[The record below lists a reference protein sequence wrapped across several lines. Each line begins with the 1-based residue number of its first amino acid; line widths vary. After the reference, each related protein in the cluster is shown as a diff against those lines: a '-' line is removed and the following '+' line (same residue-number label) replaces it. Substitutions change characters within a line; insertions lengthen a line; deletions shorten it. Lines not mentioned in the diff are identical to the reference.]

1 MRALGLIAAA
11 LLLVVAA
18 CGGPAPSPS
27 GQPSAATPGASPASL
42 PTELILG
49 QTIWAYYDPAVE
61 RVVLVN
67 GAQEQGPAKPT
78 ELWSWDGS
86 AWELLDAA
94 GPEARAIAAVGRDPE
109 RGVVVVQGGI
119 SSSGTEFDETLE
131 WDGTD
136 WTAHPGTDAGP
147 GSREGAGL
155 AWDPAIGADGALRRR
170 VELRTPAR
178 DLVVGRHRRGH
189 RSLRPAPSH
198 GSRVS

>member
-1 MRALGLIAAA
+1 MRAPGSIAAA
-11 LLLVVAA
+11 LLLVAAA

-27 GQPSAATPGASPASL
+27 DEASAATPSTSPASL
-42 PTELILG
+42 PTELVLG

-94 GPEARAIAAVGRDPE
+94 GPEARSIAAIGRDPE

-136 WTAHPGTDAGP
+136 WTAHPGTGAGP
-147 GSREGAGL
+147 GFTRGRRACLGPRVGAN
-155 AWDPAIGADGALRRR
+155 GALRRR

-178 DLVVGRHRRGH
+178 DLVVGRHRLDTGR
-189 RSLRPAPSH
+189 
-198 GSRVS
+198 

>member
-1 MRALGLIAAA
+1 MRAPGLIAAV

-27 GQPSAATPGASPASL
+27 QPSAASPGASPASL

-49 QTIWAYYDPAVE
+49 QTIWAYYDPDVE

-94 GPEARAIAAVGRDPE
+94 GPEVASVRGR
-109 RGVVVVQGGI
+109 
-119 SSSGTEFDETLE
+119 
-131 WDGTD
+131 
-136 WTAHPGTDAGP
+136 
-147 GSREGAGL
+147 
-155 AWDPAIGADGALRRR
+155 
-170 VELRTPAR
+170 
-178 DLVVGRHRRGH
+178 
-189 RSLRPAPSH
+189 RS
-198 GSRVS
+198 

>member
-1 MRALGLIAAA
+1 MRAPGSIAAV
-11 LLLVVAA
+11 LLLVAAA
-18 CGGPAPSPS
+18 CAGPSPS
-27 GQPSAATPGASPASL
+27 PSDQPSAASPGGSPTSL

-49 QTIWAYYDPAVE
+49 QTFWAYYDPDVE

-94 GPEARAIAAVGRDPE
+94 GPEARAFAAVGRDPE
-109 RGVVVVQGGI
+109 RGVVVVHGGI
-119 SSSGTEFDETLE
+119 SSTGTEFEETLE

-136 WTAHPGTDAGP
+136 WTAHPATDEGP
-147 GSREGAGL
+147 GRRDGAGL
-155 AWDPAIGADGALRRR
+155 AWDPASERMLLFGGAPD
-170 VELRTPAR
+170 VELLPIPGRGTAARGRRSPIPAR
-178 DLVVGRHRRGH
+178 G
-189 RSLRPAPSH
+189 H

>member
-1 MRALGLIAAA
+1 MRRASPRVDRRCPAAGRRRLRRPGA
-11 LLLVVAA
+11 E
-18 CGGPAPSPS
+18 SEH
-27 GQPSAATPGASPASL
+27 QPSAASPGASPASL

-49 QTIWAYYDPAVE
+49 QTIWAYYDPDLE

-94 GPEARAIAAVGRDPE
+94 GPESRAFAAVGRDPE

-119 SSSGTEFDETLE
+119 SSTGTEFDETLE

-136 WTAHPGTDAGP
+136 WTAHPGLVRDQGGATAPGLPGTPRPSGCCCSVGP
-147 GSREGAGL
+147 
-155 AWDPAIGADGALRRR
+155 
-170 VELRTPAR
+170 RT
-178 DLVVGRHRRGH
+178 
-189 RSLRPAPSH
+189 SST
-198 GSRVS
+198 